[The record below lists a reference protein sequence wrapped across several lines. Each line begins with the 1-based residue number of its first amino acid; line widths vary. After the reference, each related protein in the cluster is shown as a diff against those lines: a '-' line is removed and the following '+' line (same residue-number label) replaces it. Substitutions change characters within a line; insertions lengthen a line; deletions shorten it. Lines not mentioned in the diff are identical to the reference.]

1 MDPYTA
7 PVGDRDHGPT
17 VAIAAFD
24 GWTDAAD
31 AASDVVEHLALT
43 WDGDEVAVID
53 DERYFDYQQTRPT
66 ITLTD
71 GVLRRVR
78 WPAVQIVRCRP
89 PGAAREVL
97 IVHGPEPSLY
107 WRGFAAELLDRLV
120 ELGAETIVTVGAL
133 LADTAHTRPVDV
145 TGSAFTAEAAR
156 RFGLSPSNYDGPT
169 GMTGVL
175 QDACVRAGVPAV
187 SLWGAVPHY
196 FAQSPSP
203 KVMLALLRA
212 LQDVTGVAMPV
223 GDLPAR
229 AAEWERTIDELTA
242 ADEDI
247 GDYIRSLEERGDD
260 DTAAAVDAMDGAELA
275 EEFERFLRRRGDDG
289 PGDGAP
295 GPDRSD
301 EQHPE

>member
-1 MDPYTA
+1 M
-7 PVGDRDHGPT
+7 
-17 VAIAAFD
+17 AIAAFD

-31 AASDVVEHLALT
+31 AASDVVEHLALI

-53 DERYFDYQQTRPT
+53 DERYFDFQQTRPT

-78 WPAVQIVRCRP
+78 WPAVQVVRCRP
-89 PGAAREVL
+89 PGTDREVL

-107 WRGFAAELLDRLV
+107 WRGFAAELLALLTG
-120 ELGAETIVTVGAL
+120 LGAETIVTVGAL
-133 LADTAHTRPVDV
+133 LADTAHTRPVEV
-145 TGSAFTAEAAR
+145 TGSAFTGEAAR
-156 RFGLSPSNYDGPT
+156 RFGLSPSNYEGPT

-203 KVMLALLRA
+203 KVMLALLRT
-212 LQDVTGVAMPV
+212 LQDVTGIAMPT
-223 GDLPAR
+223 GDLAAR
-229 AAEWERTIDELTA
+229 AAAWERTIDELTE
-242 ADEDI
+242 ADEDVA
-247 GDYIRSLEERGDD
+247 DYIRSLEERGDD

-275 EEFERFLRRRGDDG
+275 AEFERFLRRQGGDG
-289 PGDGAP
+289 PAEDGRAGGEDP
-295 GPDRSD
+295 GPAGSD

>member
-1 MDPYTA
+1 
-7 PVGDRDHGPT
+7 
-17 VAIAAFD
+17 
-24 GWTDAAD
+24 
-31 AASDVVEHLALT
+31 
-43 WDGDEVAVID
+43 
-53 DERYFDYQQTRPT
+53 
-66 ITLTD
+66 
-71 GVLRRVR
+71 
-78 WPAVQIVRCRP
+78 
-89 PGAAREVL
+89 
-97 IVHGPEPSLY
+97 
-107 WRGFAAELLDRLV
+107 
-120 ELGAETIVTVGAL
+120 
-133 LADTAHTRPVDV
+133 
-145 TGSAFTAEAAR
+145 GSAFTAEAAR

-175 QDACVRAGVPAV
+175 QDACVRAGVPTV

-223 GDLPAR
+223 GDLPTR

-247 GDYIRSLEERGDD
+247 ADYIRSLEERGDD

-301 EQHPE
+301 EPPPEEGVDRVRDPPRRRLIGAQAGLGVGDPRIDRGQRACGVQIVRQVLAQAGQRGLGRRTLRAGHRGPPALQPGARGVQQIVRPGPIGA